1 MPPEGPEKRQHAR
14 INTLNLLSYTCLDTE
29 GNEVDQGMGRTLNI
43 SAGGLLM
50 ETLTPIDSDFI
61 LLMAVGLQEN
71 FIEIKGRVAFC
82 REGREGRE
90 GKWETGIAFL
100 DRSEQARRVLV
111 EFVRAA
117 LRMRPEGDSRGAPP
131 PKAQGS

>member
-1 MPPEGPEKRQHAR
+1 MPPEGIEKRQHTR
-14 INTLNLLSYTCLDTE
+14 IETLNLLSYTCLDAE

-43 SAGGLLM
+43 SAGGLLL
-50 ETLTPIDSDFI
+50 ETLMPIDSDFI

-82 REGREGRE
+82 REGRD
-90 GKWETGIAFL
+90 GKWETGVAFL

-117 LRMRPEGDSRGAPP
+117 LRMRPGGDNRSAPP